1 MYIVKE
7 KSGNIIA
14 KFYSYNAASEFKF
27 CNGKEDWSI
36 SSTIY
41 NRRST
46 NKQKAAVAFCL
57 NFIDAEFEGDI
68 ESFQD
73 CHEFLSAY
81 LDHAKVMCNE
91 MIKND
96 PGK

>member
-1 MYIVKE
+1 MYIVKD
-7 KSGNIIA
+7 KLGNIIA
-14 KFYSYNAASEFKF
+14 KFYSYNAASEFKV

-36 SSTIY
+36 NLII
-41 NRRST
+41 
-46 NKQKAAVAFCL
+46 NKQSTKKQKNAVAFCL

-73 CHEFLSAY
+73 CHEFLSTY
-81 LDHAKVMCNE
+81 LEHAKIMCNE
-91 MIKND
+91 MIEND